1 MTDLEGINLGEA
13 DAEMEPEPDT
23 TAGGGGGLNDEKE
36 AAW

>member
-23 TAGGGGGLNDEKE
+23 TAGGGLNDEKE